1 MAWGDFVIKV
11 GEEVGVMRSHYR
23 SGGTAYA
30 KFGTVTKINGHGHI
44 FVTMQNGDEQR
55 FTKRGDAY
63 KDKYGPSLIHAEQ
76 LRVRLAEDNRRTTI
90 AQTARKVEETIKS
103 GWSYSGVWHVSE
115 DRVNQLKQLVAELE
129 SFVEKTD
136 END

>member
-30 KFGTVTKINGHGHI
+30 KFGTVIKINGHGHI
-44 FVTMQNGDEQR
+44 FVDTGDGYLR

-90 AQTARKVEETIKS
+90 AQTARKVEETIKG
-103 GWSYSGVWHVSE
+103 GWSYSGTWHVSE